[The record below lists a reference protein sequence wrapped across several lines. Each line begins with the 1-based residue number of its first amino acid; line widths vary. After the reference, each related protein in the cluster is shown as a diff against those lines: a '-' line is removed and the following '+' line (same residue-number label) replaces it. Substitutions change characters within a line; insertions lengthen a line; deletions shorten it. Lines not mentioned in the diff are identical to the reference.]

1 MRSIESSR
9 VLTMIGLAGCGLVLA
24 ACGTDAGDSRSPED
38 DRAPRSSAP
47 AETTPATPVIPIN
60 ASVRAYCAAF
70 RGDETTLAGVD
81 TTGEAADAY
90 EDVIDNQLEVGTPAN
105 MSAETRRVFIDYLQ
119 TGADFV
125 AALRK
130 LPEDSPTSAMRTN
143 KEFYD
148 AWGGKLET
156 PKELSDYSAKNCT

>member
-1 MRSIESSR
+1 MRTARRST
-9 VLTMIGLAGCGLVLA
+9 VMTMLVLAGGGLVLA
-24 ACGTDAGDSRSPED
+24 ACGPDADDSTSPEN

-47 AETTPATPVIPIN
+47 AETMPATPAIPAN
-60 ASVRAYCAAF
+60 ASVQAYCAAF
-70 RGDETTLAGVD
+70 RGDQTTLAGVD

-90 EDVIDNQLEVGTPAN
+90 DDIIDNQREVGTPAN
-105 MSAETRRVFIDYLQ
+105 MPDETRQVFIDYMQ
-119 TGADFV
+119 AGADFV

-143 KEFYD
+143 KEFYED
-148 AWGGKLET
+148 WGEKLET